1 MVENNT
7 LIEWSPEICLA
18 LSSRF
23 CSWIV
28 QEEDENFDE
37 TEDGK
42 SVAKGSM
49 ISAHGLDRKSEIKDM
64 LLQAKVGSPKFGPPA
79 FVIEE

>member
-28 QEEDENFDE
+28 QEEDENFDP
-37 TEDGK
+37 TEDSK
-42 SVAKGSM
+42 SVARGSM

-64 LLQAKVGSPKFGPPA
+64 LLQVKVGSPKFGPPA